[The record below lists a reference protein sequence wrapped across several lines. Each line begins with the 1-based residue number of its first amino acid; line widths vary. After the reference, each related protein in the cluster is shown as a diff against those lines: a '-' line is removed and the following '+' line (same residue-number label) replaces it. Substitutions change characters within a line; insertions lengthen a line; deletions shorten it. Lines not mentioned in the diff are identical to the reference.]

1 METLLKDARYGLRML
16 LRSPGF
22 TIVALL
28 SLALGIGANTAI
40 FSMVSAFLFAPLPV
54 DRPAELV
61 SIFTTD
67 AKNPGPLP
75 TSHLNYIDYREKNE
89 VFTDVLGYT
98 FAGVSLSG
106 GGGESKQLFA
116 EVVSGNYFDVLGVR
130 FEHGRAF
137 LPDEDKTPGT
147 HPVVVL
153 SYAAW
158 QREFGGD
165 LSIIG
170 KTISL
175 NRHDFGVIGV
185 APKDFTGTDLGGGP
199 DLWVPMIMHEQI
211 QPGFD
216 WYNTRRGLFLV
227 MIGRLKPGVN
237 VSKAQAALTTLGS
250 QLEQEYRKDNEG
262 RNVRLVPLLTARK
275 DPTGDGQVML
285 TSSALMGVAFI
296 VLLIACANVTNL
308 LLARAMRR
316 RREIAIRLALG
327 ASRFRLIR
335 QLMTESLLLGL
346 AGGGLGFLV
355 AFWSKDIL
363 GSLVPFNFGPNQQ
376 ILEIDARV
384 LIFAFVISVLSGV
397 LFGLAPSLQASK
409 SDLVPTL
416 KGEITMPVGS
426 RGFKFNLRK
435 TLVVVQVGLSL
446 FALITAGLFVRS
458 LQKAQGVNPGF
469 NAANVV
475 LMEFDLGREG
485 YTEAQGRNF
494 HHQVAE
500 RIRALPGVLGATVA
514 RDRPFGGGFARSVFI
529 EGQEPPPG
537 GRGVLVQTNHIA
549 PGFFDTLGIPL
560 LRGRDFAETDSQQ
573 SPKAMIIN
581 EAMANRFWPD
591 QDPIDKRLKLFGDQD
606 YRQVVGIV
614 ADSKYNSL
622 TEPRRPFMYIPLMQE
637 YAPQVNLHVRTSG
650 DSKGMVAALRGEVQ
664 AIDPSLSVLNVQ
676 TLTDRVHQS
685 LGGERTQ
692 ATLLGTGGAMALL
705 LAAIGLYGVMSYS
718 VAQRTR
724 EIGIRMALGAS
735 RGNVMGLVLKQ
746 GVTLV
751 SAGIVLGLGAAFVV
765 TRLLASFLAGLL
777 FGVSAADP
785 ITFVGTS
792 AVLLVVALLASY
804 VPARRATKVDPIIA
818 LRYE

>member
-16 LRSPGF
+16 LKSPGF

-28 SLALGIGANTAI
+28 SLALGIGVNTAI
-40 FSMVSAFLFAPLPV
+40 FSMVSGFLFAPLPV
-54 DRPAELV
+54 DQPGQLV

-67 AKNPGPLP
+67 VKNPGPLP

-89 VFTDVLGYT
+89 MFTDVLGYT
-98 FAGVSLSG
+98 FAGVSFSG
-106 GGGESKQLFA
+106 GAGETKQLFA
-116 EVVSGNYFDVLGVR
+116 EVVSGNYFDVLGVKA
-130 FEHGRAF
+130 ENGRTF
-137 LPDEDKTPGT
+137 LPDEDKTPGA

-153 SYAAW
+153 SYSSW
-158 QREFGGD
+158 QRDFGGD
-165 LSIIG
+165 PSIIG
-170 KTISL
+170 KTVSL

-199 DLWVPMIMHEQI
+199 DLWVPMMMHDQI

-216 WYNTRRGLFLV
+216 WYNTRRGLFIAML
-227 MIGRLKPGVN
+227 GRLKPGIN
-237 VSKAQAALTTLGS
+237 VSQAQAAMTTLGS

-285 TSSALMGVAFI
+285 TSSALMGVAAV

-308 LLARAMRR
+308 LLARATRR
-316 RREIAIRLALG
+316 KREIAIRLALG
-327 ASRFRLIR
+327 ASRARLIR
-335 QLMTESLLLGL
+335 QLMTESLLLAL
-346 AGGGLGFLV
+346 AGGAVGFLV
-355 AFWSKDIL
+355 AVWSKDVL
-363 GSLVPFNFGPNQQ
+363 RSLVPFGFGPNPQQ
-376 ILEIDARV
+376 SAGIDPRV

-397 LFGLAPSLQASK
+397 LFGLVPALQASK
-409 SDLVPTL
+409 ADLVPTL

-426 RGFKFNLRK
+426 RGFRFNLRK
-435 TLVVVQVGLSL
+435 ALVVAQVGLSL

-469 NAANVV
+469 NAENVV
-475 LMEFDLGREG
+475 LMAFDLGREG
-485 YTEAQGRNF
+485 YTEAQGKNF
-494 HHQVAE
+494 HRQVVE
-500 RIRALPGVLGATVA
+500 RIRALPGVLGATIA
-514 RDRPFGGGFARSVFI
+514 RDRPFGGGFSRSVFI

-537 GRGVLVQTNHIA
+537 GRGVLVQTNNIA
-549 PGFFDTLGIPL
+549 PGFFETLGISL
-560 LRGRDFAETDSQQ
+560 LRGRDFAETDSPQ
-573 SPKAMIIN
+573 STKAMIIN
-581 EAMANRFWPD
+581 EAMANRFWAD
-591 QDPIDKRLKLFGDQD
+591 QDPIGKRLKLFGDQD
-606 YRQVVGIV
+606 YREVVGIV

-622 TEPRRPFMYIPLMQE
+622 TEPRRPFMYIPLLQE

-664 AIDPSLSVLNVQ
+664 AIDPSLSVLNVE
-676 TLTDRVHQS
+676 TLTDRIHQS

-692 ATLLGTGGAMALL
+692 ATLLGAGGVLALI

-724 EIGIRMALGAS
+724 EIGIRMALGAG

-751 SAGIVLGLGAAFVV
+751 SAGVVLGLGAAFAV
-765 TRLLASFLAGLL
+765 TRLLASLL

-785 ITFVGTS
+785 ITFAGTS
-792 AVLLVVALLASY
+792 AVLLFVALLASY

>member
-40 FSMVSAFLFAPLPV
+40 FSIVSAFLFAPLPV
-54 DRPAELV
+54 QQPGQLV

-75 TSHLNYIDYREKNE
+75 TSHLNYIDYRDKNE
-89 VFTDVLGYT
+89 VFTDVLGYS
-98 FAGVSLSG
+98 FGSVSFSG
-106 GGGESKQLFA
+106 GAGETKQLTA

-130 FEHGRAF
+130 AEHGRTF
-137 LPDEDKTPGT
+137 LPDEDKTPGANA
-147 HPVVVL
+147 VVVL
-153 SYAAW
+153 SYASW
-158 QREFGGD
+158 QRDFGGD

-175 NRHDFGVIGV
+175 NRHDYGVIGV
-185 APKDFTGTDLGGGP
+185 AQKDFTGTDLGGGP
-199 DLWVPMIMHEQI
+199 DLWVPMMMHDQV
-211 QPGFD
+211 QPGFT
-216 WYNTRRGLFLV
+216 WYNTRRGLFLA
-227 MIGRLKPGVN
+227 MIGRLKPGVG
-237 VSKAQAALTTLGS
+237 VSQAQAALTTLGS
-250 QLEQEYRKDNEG
+250 QLEQEYRNDNEG
-262 RNVRLVPLLTARK
+262 RNVRLVPLLTARR

-285 TSSALMGVAFI
+285 TSSALMGIAVI

-308 LLARAMRR
+308 LLARATRR

-327 ASRFRLIR
+327 ASRMRLIR
-335 QLMTESLLLGL
+335 QLMTESLLLAL
-346 AGGGLGFLV
+346 AGGAVGFLV
-355 AFWSKDIL
+355 AFWSKDVL
-363 GSLVPFNFGPNQQ
+363 RSLVPFGFGPNQQ
-376 ILEIDARV
+376 SVGIDPRV
-384 LIFAFVISVLSGV
+384 LIFAFAISVLSGL
-397 LFGLAPSLQASK
+397 LFGLAPSMQASK
-409 SDLVPTL
+409 SDLVTTL

-426 RGFKFNLRK
+426 RGFRFNLRK

-458 LQKAQGVNPGF
+458 LQRAQGVNPGF
-469 NAANVV
+469 NASNVV
-475 LMEFDLGREG
+475 LMGFNLGREG

-494 HHQVAE
+494 HRQVAE
-500 RIRALPGVLGATVA
+500 RIRAVPGVLSATVA
-514 RDRPFGGGFARSVFI
+514 RDRPFGGGFQRSVFI

-537 GRGVLVQTNHIA
+537 GRGVLVQTNNIA
-549 PGFFDTLGIPL
+549 PGFFETLGIAL

-591 QDPIDKRLKLFGDQD
+591 QDPIGKRLKLFGDQD

-622 TEPRRPFMYIPLMQE
+622 TEPRRPFMYIPLLQE
-637 YAPQVNLHVRTSG
+637 YSPQVNLHVRTSG
-650 DSKGMVAALRGEVQ
+650 DSKGMIAALRGEVNS
-664 AIDPSLSVLNVQ
+664 IDPSLSVLNVES
-676 TLTDRVHQS
+676 LTDRIQQS

-692 ATLLGTGGAMALL
+692 ATLLGTGGVLALL

-724 EIGIRMALGAS
+724 EIGIRMALGAG
-735 RGNVMGLVLKQ
+735 RGSVMGLVLKQ

-751 SAGIVLGLGAAFVV
+751 SAGVVLGLGAAFAI
-765 TRLLASFLAGLL
+765 TRLLASLL

-792 AVLLVVALLASY
+792 AVLLIVALLASY